1 MTEEIF
7 LSACASH
14 EKIGDCQFTINQLEA
29 AKNGGPLYL
38 CKEGNHNRVS
48 LACLQGEE
56 KQKVLDIVIEER
68 RRRREEAQREF
79 EAI

>member
-1 MTEEIF
+1 MTEETF
-7 LSACASH
+7 LSACAFH
-14 EKIGDCQFTINQLEA
+14 EKIGACQFTINQLEA

-38 CKEGNHNRVS
+38 CKEGKHSIS

-68 RRRREEAQREF
+68 RRRMEEAQREF